1 MQESRKFDLQDRLI
15 DFAVEI
21 VKLVKNLPKQRT
33 AQHLGDQLLRSST
46 CPALTYG
53 EAQAAESKKDFIHK
67 MGIIL
72 KELRESKN
80 NLIILT
86 RVGLINNDS
95 VIKENSELIAIFT
108 KSIETAKSR

>member
-1 MQESRKFDLQDRLI
+1 MQESRKFDQQDRLI

-21 VKLVKNLPKQRT
+21 VKLVDSLPKQRAT
-33 AQHLGDQLLRSST
+33 QHLGDQLLRSST

-53 EAQAAESKKDFIHK
+53 EAQAAESKRDFIHK

-86 RVGLINNDS
+86 KVGSINNDS
-95 VIKENSELIAIFT
+95 IINENSELIAIFT